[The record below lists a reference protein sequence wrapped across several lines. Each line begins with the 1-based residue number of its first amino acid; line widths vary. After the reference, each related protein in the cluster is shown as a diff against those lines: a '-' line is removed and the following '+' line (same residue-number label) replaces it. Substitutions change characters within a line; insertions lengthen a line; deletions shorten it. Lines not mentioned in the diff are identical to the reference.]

1 MFLWKS
7 WLFSKNERAG
17 DDSGVDSGNDNGVNN
32 GDDKG
37 EWIYVAL
44 CRFWYFTS
52 GTLSSFLNFL
62 LPFTDVNL
70 QKGIEKQFSV
80 GISKVQ
86 WNQIHIYY
94 IRILCVKKL
103 SQVWQEISFF

>member
-7 WLFSKNERAG
+7 WLFSKNERTG
-17 DDSGVDSGNDNGVNN
+17 DESGVDSGNDNGVNN

-62 LPFTDVNL
+62 LPFTGVNL
-70 QKGIEKQFSV
+70 QKGRFKKKTKKQIKTIFSWDLQ
-80 GISKVQ
+80 SAMKPDS
-86 WNQIHIYY
+86 HLLY
-94 IRILCVKKL
+94 
-103 SQVWQEISFF
+103 